1 VGAIARFL
9 RRHWRVVV
17 HEDDAQDSFE
27 YLLVVG
33 GVLLVVMFGFIALD
47 TVVVQLLGASCPS
60 VDTAKGV
67 AATAGSCIK

>member
-1 VGAIARFL
+1 MVAIGVSPQGRVAFDLPGVVPPECIVEVRG
-9 RRHWRVVV
+9 RRRI
-17 HEDDAQDSFE
+17 S
-27 YLLVVG
+27 
-33 GVLLVVMFGFIALD
+33 MPTALD